1 MWDFGLRAN
10 GGQTIGVWAYLS
22 PYQIGHRVGALGV
35 LFGYAARYSR
45 WRLASSNMA
54 DYHVRAGW
62 LLGVCNS
69 SGAAQRQRD
78 LQLCG
83 GSRQALSCF
92 ARLHPLHLPKQVG
105 GDAGTRFV
113 FGDGQASGV
122 VYFVTWFTKSPDLR
136 LLAVLMKTKA
146 HVHCIHPEHAR

>member
-1 MWDFGLRAN
+1 MVVFRVKFVKCRTALAKLRTN
-10 GGQTIGVWAYLS
+10 RWVKTS
-22 PYQIGHRVGALGV
+22 FV
-35 LFGYAARYSR
+35 LF
-45 WRLASSNMA
+45 
-54 DYHVRAGW
+54 
-62 LLGVCNS
+62 
-69 SGAAQRQRD
+69 
-78 LQLCG
+78 
-83 GSRQALSCF
+83 F